1 MRVVKFN
8 EKLIQYL
15 QKSLVDFEI
24 GKISSQTFGGRLM
37 CTNQLSRII
46 EQNYKHR
53 MEEFKTKK
61 QIDIDVEF
69 ILPLNYEKDL
79 IKCPDKDNKLITRS
93 ECLDYSGDHS
103 TCSTCPNFKS
113 TRDLLIR

>member
-37 CTNQLSRII
+37 CTNQISRII

-53 MEEFKTKK
+53 MEEFKTKN
-61 QIDIDVEF
+61 QINIDIEF
-69 ILPLNYEKDL
+69 ALPLDYEEDL
-79 IKCPDKDNKLITRS
+79 IKCPDKNDQHITRG
-93 ECLDYSGDHS
+93 ECLDYSGDHPS
-103 TCSTCPNFKS
+103 CSNCKNYKT
-113 TRDLLIR
+113 TRELLVK